1 MSCFQNFK
9 EYFYMP
15 FSTSMFAM
23 SAIRALYPYSLSYH
37 TYSCTV
43 ELKGVRGGVERR
55 RGVCVG
61 IETEGPWAERNIR
74 RERKSL
80 RNEVHNA
87 NAVVRGPA

>member
-1 MSCFQNFK
+1 
-9 EYFYMP
+9 MP

-55 RGVCVG
+55 QG
-61 IETEGPWAERNIR
+61 W
-74 RERKSL
+74 S
-80 RNEVHNA
+80 
-87 NAVVRGPA
+87 